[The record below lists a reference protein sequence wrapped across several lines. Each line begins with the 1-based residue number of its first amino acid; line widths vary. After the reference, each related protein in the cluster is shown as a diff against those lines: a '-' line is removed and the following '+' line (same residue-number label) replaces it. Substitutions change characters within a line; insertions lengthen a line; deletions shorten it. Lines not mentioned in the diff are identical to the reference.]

1 MAAGDDSA
9 RAAGRPP
16 FDPEGPESE
25 WKERLPRAER
35 IARTMSAFANGVGG
49 RIWVG
54 VRDDGTAIGVADA
67 EETTAELRRIARD
80 LVAPAPAVE
89 VRTVRFDGMPLV
101 VAEVRGSDVRPV
113 LAPGRDGELAPFVR
127 DGSSTRPAPRGIQ
140 RVWSR
145 GAARVSLDARERR
158 LLREIRSRAQD
169 GAAGPE
175 LRELARVSR
184 MGQRAA
190 RRALVRLQASGLVT
204 ERTAG
209 HFGLTPEGHARARR
223 R

>member
-1 MAAGDDSA
+1 MASGEERA
-9 RAAGRPP
+9 RSKGGPP

-25 WKERLPRAER
+25 WKERLPRPER

-67 EETTAELRRIARD
+67 GETRAELERIAAE
-80 LVAPAPAVE
+80 LVAPSPHVE
-89 VRTVRFDGMPLV
+89 VRTERYDGIPLV
-101 VAEVRGSDVRPV
+101 VAAVSSSEVRPV
-113 LAPGRDGELAPFVR
+113 LAPGRDGELTAFVR

-145 GAARVSLDARERR
+145 GADRVSLDPRERR
-158 LLREIRSRAQD
+158 LLREIRARAQD
-169 GAAGPE
+169 GQAGPE
-175 LRELARVSR
+175 LKELARASR

-190 RRALVRLQASGLVT
+190 RRALVQLQSSGLVT
-204 ERTAG
+204 ERAAG